1 MQDFIS
7 KRIKSLPPL
16 NESTLEIQRICNDEN
31 ASLKDLAKIVEKD
44 PILTANILKSANSP
58 LYGFSREVSSV
69 DRAVNLFGM
78 TTIKGFALNAAV
90 KNSFKID
97 LSAYNMN
104 EAKFAKISTLQNSL
118 AINWLNKGNDDI
130 KKVVIPA
137 SFLLEIGKII
147 ISAEL
152 IERNKANDFKQ
163 GLANIKN
170 IRDLS
175 EYEKQFLGMS
185 SEEVTSM
192 IFDKWNLEVDMID
205 AIFYSVNPEK
215 ASNDIKKNSTALNI
229 VSNLINI
236 FEFFNEE
243 MIVQCVLDA
252 KNNGLLGDKLIE
264 AIKVVEQDAWVFRK
278 H

>member
-31 ASLKDLAKIVEKD
+31 SSLKDLAKIVEKD
-44 PILTANILKSANSP
+44 PMLTANILKSANSP
-58 LYGFSREVSSV
+58 LYGFSREISSV

-90 KNSFKID
+90 KNSFKIN

-104 EAKFAKISTLQNSL
+104 EAMFAKISTMQNSL
-118 AINWLNKGNDDI
+118 AINWLNRSADNT

-137 SFLLEIGKII
+137 SFLLEIGKIV
-147 ISAEL
+147 ISSEL
-152 IERNKANDFKQ
+152 VETNKAEEFRN
-163 GLANIKN
+163 GLSDLRNIKE
-170 IRDLS
+170 LS
-175 EYEKQFLGMS
+175 DYEKQFLGMS

-205 AIFYSVNPEK
+205 AIFYSVNPEN
-215 ASNDIKKNSTALNI
+215 ASNDIKKNAIALNI

-236 FEFFNEE
+236 FGFFNEE
-243 MIVQCVLDA
+243 MMVQCVLDA
-252 KNNGLLGDKLIE
+252 KNNGLLGDKLID
-264 AIKVVEQDAWVFRK
+264 AIKVVEQDA
-278 H
+278 

>member
-16 NESTLEIQRICNDEN
+16 NESTLEIQRICNDDN
-31 ASLKDLAKIVEKD
+31 ASLKDLAKVVEKD
-44 PILTANILKSANSP
+44 PMLTANILKSANSP
-58 LYGFSREVSSV
+58 LYGFSREISSV

-104 EAKFAKISTLQNSL
+104 EAKFAKISTMQNSL
-118 AINWLNKGNDDI
+118 AINWLNKGSDNI

-147 ISAEL
+147 ISTEL
-152 IERNKANDFKQ
+152 IETNKANEFKN
-163 GLANIKN
+163 GLKELKTIKE
-170 IRDLS
+170 LS
-175 EYEKQFLGMS
+175 DYEKKFLGMS
-185 SEEVTSM
+185 SEEVASM
-192 IFDKWNLEVDMID
+192 IFDKWNLEVDMVD

-215 ASNDIKKNSTALNI
+215 ASNDIRNNAIALNI
-229 VSNLINI
+229 VSNLVNI
-236 FEFFNEE
+236 FGFFNEE
-243 MIVQCVLDA
+243 IMVQCILDA

-264 AIKVVEQDAWVFRK
+264 AIKVVEQDA
-278 H
+278 

>member
-16 NESTLEIQRICNDEN
+16 NESTLEIQRICNDEG
-31 ASLKDLAKIVEKD
+31 ASLKDLAKVVEKD
-44 PILTANILKSANSP
+44 PMLTANILKSANSP
-58 LYGFSREVSSV
+58 LYGFSREISSV

-90 KNSFKID
+90 KNSFKIN
-97 LSAYNMN
+97 LSAYNMD
-104 EAKFAKISTLQNSL
+104 EAKFAKISTMQNSL
-118 AINWLNKGNDDI
+118 AINWLSKGSDDV

-152 IERNKANDFKQ
+152 IETNKANEFKQ
-163 GLANIKN
+163 GLSELKN
-170 IRDLS
+170 IRELS

-205 AIFYSVNPEK
+205 AIFYSVTPEK
-215 ASNDIKKNSTALNI
+215 ASNDIRNNAIALNI
-229 VSNLINI
+229 VSNLVNI
-236 FEFFNEE
+236 FGIFNEE
-243 MIVQCVLDA
+243 IMVQCILDA

-264 AIKVVEQDAWVFRK
+264 AIKVVEQDAWILRK
-278 H
+278 Y